1 MSILKKTW
9 LCAALCA
16 LAGVLAFSPV
26 LKARFV
32 WDDEI
37 VQFHQLPALTSV
49 ADAIKPPPGLP
60 QWSPFFFRPVVML
73 SYMAEFRLTNAWLGN
88 PHDPNRAALPH
99 ATTLLIH
106 ALCAAAVFFLAR
118 RLLEGQDDS
127 GLGALAAG
135 LVFALHPVHSESVCA
150 IAGRSDTLATLL
162 LLASLL
168 LALHGRDRKSLPAL
182 VGAGCLFLLAAL
194 SKEVALAGLLL
205 LPLCLWLTADAP
217 SEEGDKLKIPWG
229 RVVAPFGVATV
240 GYAVLRVWAGFQT
253 VGAAKADVGE
263 TTVRL
268 LRAVSFY
275 VCESFSP
282 WMLSPYIPEL
292 PGAFL
297 TVGGLVLAAVLAG
310 VALHFYRRGLKLY
323 LFCVL
328 WFAVALAPSLVVV
341 VNTTA
346 QTLVAERYLY
356 LPSVAFALAFGGAT
370 AALARTRFRTA
381 TLSLA
386 GAVLAVY
393 GAVCLTTTA
402 IWQSDLTLWSA
413 LSEKS
418 STARYPLPWQ
428 NLAAYY
434 VKHGDFD
441 EAERFFQRALAAEVP
456 PGPGGVALIS
466 TGLGGVYSQRA
477 VNASQRGDLME
488 TNRLLKQ
495 AEEYYA
501 KAMAGGAPDWT
512 YPMNLGQARLRR
524 VTVSR
529 ALTGL
534 VDREL
539 LETARN
545 DLRTALRMS
554 PGNQG
559 VLQLLQTCNGIVLG
573 R

>member
-1 MSILKKTW
+1 MSILKKAW
-9 LCAALCA
+9 LCAAICA
-16 LAGVLAFSPV
+16 LAGALAFSPV

-49 ADAIKPPPGLP
+49 VDAIKPPPGLP

-118 RLLEGQDDS
+118 RLLKGHDDT

-150 IAGRSDTLATLL
+150 IAGRSDSLATLFL
-162 LLASLL
+162 LVSLL
-168 LALHGRDRKSLPAL
+168 LALHGRDGKSLPAL
-182 VGAGCLFLLAAL
+182 VGAGFLFLLAAL
-194 SKEVALAGLLL
+194 SKEVALAGLAL
-205 LPLCLWLTADAP
+205 LPLCLWLTAYAP
-217 SEEGDKLKIPWG
+217 SEGGGKLKIPWG
-229 RVVAPFGVATV
+229 RVVAPFGVAAV
-240 GYAVLRVWAGFQT
+240 VYALLRVWSGFQT
-253 VGAAKADVGE
+253 VGAAKAGLGE
-263 TTVRL
+263 TAVRL
-268 LRAVSFY
+268 LQAAAFY
-275 VCESFSP
+275 VGESFVP

-292 PGAFL
+292 PGALL
-297 TVGGLVLAAVLAG
+297 TVAGLALAVSLAAV
-310 VALHFYRRGLKLY
+310 ALHLYRRGVKLY

-341 VNTTA
+341 VNNTA

-370 AALARTRFRTA
+370 AALARTRFRAA
-381 TLSLA
+381 TLAVA
-386 GAVLAVY
+386 GAVLVGY
-393 GAVCLTTTA
+393 GSACLATTTM
-402 IWQSDLTLWSA
+402 WQSDLALWTA
-413 LSEKS
+413 LSEKP

-428 NLAAYY
+428 NLAAYH
-434 VKHGDFD
+434 VKHGNLD

-456 PGPGGVALIS
+456 PEPGSVALIS

-477 VNASQRGDLME
+477 VKASQQGNPVE
-488 TNRLLKQ
+488 TVRLLKA
-495 AEEYYA
+495 AEGYYV
-501 KAMAGGAPDWT
+501 KAMAGGTPDWT
-512 YPMNLGQARLRR
+512 YPMNLGQSRLRR

-539 LETARN
+539 LEMARN
-545 DLRTALRMS
+545 DFRTALRMS

-559 VLQLLQTCNGIVLG
+559 VLQLLQTCNDIVLG